1 MLHYK
6 GTFGS
11 PAGKEEA
18 MSEQE
23 ITELTEEENKDR
35 TPPERPDYAEAIAE
49 LVKNTDSLKELRDL
63 LEDYHE
69 NDIADAL
76 PLLTSTERKKLYR
89 SIGMDKTSEIFTYL
103 DDVSTYLGEIDA
115 EKAADIV
122 EGMDADDAVDL
133 LDELEEDKRKELE
146 ELLEEEAKKDID
158 LISSYTD
165 DEIGSKMT
173 TDFVVMNC
181 NLSVT
186 DAMKSLVKQAAD
198 NDNISTI
205 YTVNDDGTF
214 YGAMEL
220 TDLIRARKDDEMEA
234 LITTS
239 YPYVYA
245 TETID
250 ECLEELRDYSEDSIP
265 VLDNDKRILG
275 VITSQDII
283 EVVDEEL
290 GEDYAKL
297 AGLLAEEDLKEPLK
311 ESMKKRIP
319 WLVILLFLG
328 LLVSSV
334 VGLFEGVVAELP
346 LIVSFQSL
354 ILDMSGN
361 VGTQS
366 LAVTIRVL
374 SDEELTV
381 GQKVGLVFKEMRV
394 GLINGLLIAAI
405 AFVITVCFICFAK
418 GVPLSVAIAMAGCI
432 GSALVLA
439 MLIASFTGTA
449 IPMFFHRIGV
459 DPAVASGPLITTIN
473 DLIAVVTYYG
483 LAWALLLH
491 TAHV

>member
-1 MLHYK
+1 MNENEK
-6 GTFGS
+6 D
-11 PAGKEEA
+11 
-18 MSEQE
+18 E
-23 ITELTEEENKDR
+23 ILTEEATDR
-35 TPPERPDYAEAIAE
+35 TPPERPDYAEAIAA

-89 SIGMDKTSEIFTYL
+89 SIGMENTSEIFTYL

-133 LDELEEDKRKELE
+133 LDELEDDKRKELE
-146 ELLEEEAKKDID
+146 DLLEEDAKKDIE

-173 TDFVVMNC
+173 TNFVVMNRS
-181 NLSVT
+181 LSIT
-186 DAMKSLVKQAAD
+186 DAMKALVRQAAD

-214 YGAMEL
+214 YGALEL
-220 TDLIRARKDDEMEA
+220 TDLIRARKDDEMEP

-245 TETID
+245 TESID
-250 ECLEELRDYSEDSIP
+250 ECLEELKDYSEDSIP

-283 EVVDEEL
+283 EVVDDEL

-311 ESMKKRIP
+311 ESLKKRIP
-319 WLVILLFLG
+319 WLIILLFLG

-394 GLINGLLIAAI
+394 GLVNGLLIAAI
-405 AFVITVCFICFAK
+405 AFVITVLFISLVK
-418 GVPLSVAIAMAGCI
+418 GVLLPTAIVMSGCI
-432 GSALVLA
+432 SCALVLA

-449 IPMFFHRIGV
+449 IPMFFHRLGV

-483 LAWALLLH
+483 LAWFLLIQV
-491 TAHV
+491 AHF

>member
-1 MLHYK
+1 MGENEK
-6 GTFGS
+6 Q
-11 PAGKEEA
+11 EEKI
-18 MSEQE
+18 ELQ
-23 ITELTEEENKDR
+23 TERKT
-35 TPPERPDYAEAIAE
+35 PERPDYAEAIATLIKE
-49 LVKNTDSLKELRDL
+49 TDSLKELKEL
-63 LEDYHE
+63 LVDYHE

-89 SIGMDKTSEIFTYL
+89 SIGMDKTSEIFAYL
-103 DDVSTYLGEIDA
+103 DDVSTYLEEIDA

-122 EGMDADDAVDL
+122 EGMDADDAVDV
-133 LDELEEDKRKELE
+133 LDELGDDKRKELEDLLEEDKRKE
-146 ELLEEEAKKDID
+146 ID

-173 TDFVVMNC
+173 TNFIVMNRS
-181 NLSVT
+181 LSIT

-214 YGAMEL
+214 YGALDL
-220 TDLIRARKDDEMEA
+220 TDLIRARKEDDMEA

-245 TETID
+245 TESID
-250 ECLEELRDYSEDSIP
+250 ECLEELKDYSEDSIP

-297 AGLLAEEDLKEPLK
+297 AGLLAEEDLKEPLLQ
-311 ESMKKRIP
+311 SLKKRIP

-334 VGLFEGVVAELP
+334 VGVFEGVVAELP

-374 SDEELTV
+374 SDEELTT
-381 GQKVGLVFKEMRV
+381 GQKLGLVFKEMRV
-394 GLINGLLIAAI
+394 GLVNGLLIASI
-405 AFVITVCFICFAK
+405 AFCLTTAFITLAK
-418 GVPLSVAIAMAGCI
+418 GVLLPTALLMAGCI
-432 GSALVLA
+432 AAALILA
-439 MLIASFTGTA
+439 MLIASLTGTA
-449 IPMFFHRIGV
+449 IPMFFNRLGI

-473 DLIAVVTYYG
+473 DLIAVITYYG
-483 LAWALLLH
+483 LAWAFLLQLFH
-491 TAHV
+491 L

>member
-1 MLHYK
+1 
-6 GTFGS
+6 
-11 PAGKEEA
+11 
-18 MSEQE
+18 MSENE
-23 ITELTEEENKDR
+23 VNEEKTDAAAERK
-35 TPPERPDYAEAIAE
+35 TPERPDYAETIASLIKE
-49 LVKNTDSLKELRDL
+49 TDSLKELREL
-63 LEDYHE
+63 LVDYHE

-89 SIGMDKTSEIFTYL
+89 SIGMEKTSEIFAYL
-103 DDVSTYLGEIDA
+103 DDVSTYLEEIDA

-122 EGMDADDAVDL
+122 EGMDADDAVDV
-133 LDELEEDKRKELE
+133 LDELEEEKRKELEDLLEEDKRKE
-146 ELLEEEAKKDID
+146 ID

-173 TDFVVMNC
+173 TNFIVMNRS
-181 NLSVT
+181 LSVT

-214 YGAMEL
+214 YGALDL
-220 TDLIRARKDDEMEA
+220 TDLIRARKQDDLEA

-245 TETID
+245 TESID
-250 ECLEELRDYSEDSIP
+250 ECLEEIKDYSEDSIP

-297 AGLLAEEDLKEPLK
+297 GGLLAEEDLKEPLL

-319 WLVILLFLG
+319 WLVVLLFLG

-334 VGLFEGVVAELP
+334 VGMFEGVVAELP

-374 SDEELTV
+374 SDEELTSS
-381 GQKVGLVFKEMRV
+381 QKIGLVFKEMRV
-394 GLINGLLIAAI
+394 GLVNGILIASI
-405 AFVITVCFICFAK
+405 AFCITAGFITLAK
-418 GVPLSVAIAMAGCI
+418 GVPLPTALLMAGCI
-432 GSALVLA
+432 GAALILA
-439 MLIASFTGTA
+439 MLIASLTGTA
-449 IPMFFHRIGV
+449 IPMFFHRLGI
-459 DPAVASGPLITTIN
+459 DPAVASGPLITTVN
-473 DLIAVVTYYG
+473 DLIAVITYYG
-483 LAWALLLH
+483 LAWLFLLQLFH
-491 TAHV
+491 L

>member
-1 MLHYK
+1 
-6 GTFGS
+6 
-11 PAGKEEA
+11 
-18 MSEQE
+18 MSENELQE
-23 ITELTEEENKDR
+23 EKTEASVERKT
-35 TPPERPDYAEAIAE
+35 PERPDYAEAIASLIKE
-49 LVKNTDSLKELRDL
+49 TDSLKELREL
-63 LEDYHE
+63 LVDYHE

-89 SIGMDKTSEIFTYL
+89 SIGMDKTSEIFAYL
-103 DDVSTYLGEIDA
+103 DDVSTYLEEIDA

-122 EGMDADDAVDL
+122 EGMDADDAVDV

-146 ELLEEEAKKDID
+146 DLLEEDKRKEID

-173 TDFVVMNC
+173 TNFIVMNRS
-181 NLSVT
+181 LSVT

-214 YGAMEL
+214 YGALDL
-220 TDLIRARKDDEMEA
+220 TDLIRARKEDDLEA

-245 TETID
+245 TESID
-250 ECLEELRDYSEDSIP
+250 ECLEELKDYSEDSIP

-297 AGLLAEEDLKEPLK
+297 AGLLAEEDLKEPLL

-334 VGLFEGVVAELP
+334 VGMFEGVVAELP

-374 SDEELTV
+374 SDEELNPA
-381 GQKVGLVFKEMRV
+381 QKIGLVFKEMRV
-394 GLINGLLIAAI
+394 GLVNGILIASI
-405 AFVITVCFICFAK
+405 AFCITAAFITLAK
-418 GVPLSVAIAMAGCI
+418 GVPLPTALLMSGCI
-432 GSALVLA
+432 GAALILA

-449 IPMFFHRIGV
+449 IPMFFHRLGI

-483 LAWALLLH
+483 LAWAFLLQLFH
-491 TAHV
+491 L